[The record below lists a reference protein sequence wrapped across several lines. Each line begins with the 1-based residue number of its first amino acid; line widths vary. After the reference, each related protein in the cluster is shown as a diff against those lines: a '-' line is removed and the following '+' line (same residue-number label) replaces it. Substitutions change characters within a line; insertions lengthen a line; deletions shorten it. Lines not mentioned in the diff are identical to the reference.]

1 MTIILFLIDTSASM
15 CQEAYVNG
23 VHKSYLDTAKGA
35 VETFLKYR
43 QRSQDCMGDRYMLL
57 TFEDPP
63 NNIKAGW
70 KENHATFMN
79 ELKNL
84 QSNGL
89 TTVGEALKGAFDLL
103 NLNRMQSGIDTYGQ
117 GRCPFYLEPSII
129 ILITDGGRYSH
140 RNGIDSQLSLPL
152 NVNIPGAKLTKE
164 PFRWDQRLFSLVL
177 RMSGHRGDERT
188 EGKVPHDDSPLE
200 KMCEVTGGR
209 SYKIRS
215 QYVLNQCIESLVQ
228 KAQPGV
234 VINFDPVFKEQQKDL
249 KETDLP
255 EMIFQ
260 NMKKMIFVPK
270 IPNIKS
276 FPLGYWPLPES
287 YWPDVKM
294 TSLPPRDAHPR
305 IKISLISQDEPQIVR
320 NFPIDKYEM
329 EGSPLTLWILS
340 KKDPNKVYPIVVVNS
355 NGGNMHDPMAPYRM
369 HPQMTNEAPFGYL
382 KANSTLMVVHFYVLP
397 YNYQFLLP
405 LLWELVHKL
414 NLNPTSE
421 WINKFASYVKN
432 IPQYYCPFL
441 RKALAMINI
450 PYQLLQYILPESL
463 DSYLSPT
470 VANQLKQMKNMAKQ
484 EQENLCM
491 RVFKQLKQ
499 PRMPYHQH
507 ETVKL
512 NCGQPIKTAE
522 LVKHPMLRDT
532 FQKIHG
538 EISIF
543 DNFNIIVPTLTSV
556 QSTKNYRNPFDIPR
570 RDLIDEIARM
580 RDNFFRVSS
589 SNLILLSK
597 DAGNSLPI
605 AEMGN
610 YQEYLKRRE
619 TPLRELEPTN
629 VRQHMFGNPYKRD
642 KNMVMVDEADDGID
656 PNNGASNNKMQNITK
671 KDIRMSRK
679 RKAGPIRKD
688 YIYKR
693 ARYDFGYSLPP
704 GLPCGPSPT
713 PSEIDD
719 TSDTASEISYSI
731 DDEDTRSEFSDVT
744 SDDEFRKNGHIP
756 DYNFDSI
763 LNDSS
768 PDTMLNTPSPHLQ
781 LPHLIQQYPTV
792 PVRQPSAGLSRL
804 NLQQLDLHAPPAPH
818 FQQSY
823 PSHHFHQPQI
833 GSVPVVPHIMPN
845 NGDLSS
851 NSLQNPA
858 VGSAVTSQPVPTS
871 PTTPAPPFPSI
882 SVSLNVTPIP
892 IARTI
897 HNNDLNDAQNIS
909 KILQSSIHNGTSSSI
924 TANHTNINNNN
935 NNSNNNNNN
944 DSKRLF
950 LDEGSSQVNH
960 KEERPNNDKNHHRSK
975 RKAAQPKVVEKP
987 EPPKTPKKHTEK
999 QQQQPQQHIH
1009 TNGLIDKKP
1018 NHTIMNGNND
1028 DTVDDELLDKIKD
1041 DNMETRSLVFREIR
1055 KLGRDYSGLYEQL
1068 GKIKGSFDMRLNF
1081 IKMCIEEASR
1091 FRRKHMA
1098 DCIQEWWVSRCD
1110 GTIAEQTGKKQK
1122 KT

>member
-23 VHKSYLDTAKGA
+23 VHKSYLDISKGA

-234 VINFDPVFKEQQKDL
+234 VINFDPVFKEQQKDM
-249 KETDLP
+249 KETVELP

-287 YWPDVKM
+287 FWPDVKM

-305 IKISLISQDEPQIVR
+305 IKISLTSQDEPQIVR

-340 KKDPNKVYPIVVVNS
+340 KKDPNKIYPIIAVSANS
-355 NGGNMHDPMAPYRM
+355 GNMHDPMAPYRM
-369 HPQMTNEAPFGYL
+369 HPQMTNEASFGYL
-382 KANSTLMVVHFYVLP
+382 KANSTLMVVYFYVLP
-397 YNYQFLLP
+397 YNFQFILP

-421 WINKFASYVKN
+421 WINKFASYVKA

-499 PRMPYHQH
+499 PKMPYHQH
-507 ETVKL
+507 EAVKL
-512 NCGQPIKTAE
+512 NCGQPLRTTE

-532 FQKIHG
+532 FQKTHS

-543 DNFNIIVPTLTSV
+543 DNFNIVVPTITTV

-605 AEMGN
+605 SEMGN

-642 KNMVMVDEADDGID
+642 KHMVMVDEADDGID
-656 PNNGASNNKMQNITK
+656 PNSAQNNKMQNPNK
-671 KDIRMSRK
+671 KDIRLSRK

-688 YIYKR
+688 FVYKR
-693 ARYDFGYSLPP
+693 ARYDFGYPLSP
-704 GLPCGPSPT
+704 GLPCGPGPSPT
-713 PSEIDD
+713 PSEIDELSD
-719 TSDTASEISYSI
+719 TSSEISYSM
-731 DDEDTRSEFSDVT
+731 DDDDTRSEFSDVS
-744 SDDEFRKNGHIP
+744 SDDDFRKNGHVP
-756 DYNFDSI
+756 EYNFDSI
-763 LNDSS
+763 LHDTS
-768 PDTMLNTPSPHLQ
+768 PENFNSPMHLQ
-781 LPHLIQQYPTV
+781 QPPIHLNQPYP
-792 PVRQPSAGLSRL
+792 PMRQS
-804 NLQQLDLHAPPAPH
+804 NLFYTL
-818 FQQSY
+818 F
-823 PSHHFHQPQI
+823 F
-833 GSVPVVPHIMPN
+833 
-845 NGDLSS
+845 
-851 NSLQNPA
+851 
-858 VGSAVTSQPVPTS
+858 
-871 PTTPAPPFPSI
+871 F
-882 SVSLNVTPIP
+882 
-892 IARTI
+892 
-897 HNNDLNDAQNIS
+897 
-909 KILQSSIHNGTSSSI
+909 
-924 TANHTNINNNN
+924 
-935 NNSNNNNNN
+935 
-944 DSKRLF
+944 LF
-950 LDEGSSQVNH
+950 LLNSS
-960 KEERPNNDKNHHRSK
+960 
-975 RKAAQPKVVEKP
+975 
-987 EPPKTPKKHTEK
+987 
-999 QQQQPQQHIH
+999 
-1009 TNGLIDKKP
+1009 
-1018 NHTIMNGNND
+1018 
-1028 DTVDDELLDKIKD
+1028 
-1041 DNMETRSLVFREIR
+1041 F
-1055 KLGRDYSGLYEQL
+1055 
-1068 GKIKGSFDMRLNF
+1068 
-1081 IKMCIEEASR
+1081 
-1091 FRRKHMA
+1091 
-1098 DCIQEWWVSRCD
+1098 
-1110 GTIAEQTGKKQK
+1110 
-1122 KT
+1122 